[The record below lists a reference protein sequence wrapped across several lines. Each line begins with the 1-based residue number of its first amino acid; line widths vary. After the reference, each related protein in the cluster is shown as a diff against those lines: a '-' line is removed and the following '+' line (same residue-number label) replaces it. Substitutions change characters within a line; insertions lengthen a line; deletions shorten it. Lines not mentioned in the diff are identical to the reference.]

1 MVLIRVSI
9 GCTRNVIKFSKP
21 GKQRSLKSIV
31 STINYYIENIN
42 GQNQKN
48 QGRKPY
54 FLRKSY
60 LKTCWGDTN

>member
-1 MVLIRVSI
+1 MVLIRVST

-42 GQNQKN
+42 GQNQKTKAEN
-48 QGRKPY
+48 HTFY
-54 FLRKSY
+54 VNL
-60 LKTCWGDTN
+60 T